1 MFGLGHA
8 VERGA
13 RALVGIDQHRRRMP
27 VRLILVGDEIHAV
40 DRDRFALRP
49 VDRLLVVGMLLA
61 ERRAEEARERR
72 VEPVEPDHRRGAE
85 VAVVVPGP
93 GRRHHEVAGLHRQLL
108 AGDRRVGALAL
119 DDEAQRARRVAVRRR
134 DLARHDDLQSGEQR
148 IADEGGAAQGRIF
161 QAQHAA
167 LGLLLGDEVAGAHEL
182 RPHLGVAPVRRHAG
196 RAGLQSAG
204 PLPQREQAHVLH
216 LVHEPPVIGIRSAGD
231 RHGVLPAADV
241 AVRPNCPAAYALRV
255 NAC

>member
-1 MFGLGHA
+1 
-8 VERGA
+8 
-13 RALVGIDQHRRRMP
+13 
-27 VRLILVGDEIHAV
+27 
-40 DRDRFALRP
+40 
-49 VDRLLVVGMLLA
+49 MLLA

-72 VEPVEPDHRRGAE
+72 VEPVEPDHRPRAV
-85 VAVVVPGP
+85 VAVIVPGP

-108 AGDRRVGALAL
+108 ARNRRISALAL
-119 DDEAQRARRVAVRRR
+119 DDEAERTRRMAVRRR

-148 IADEGGAAQGRIF
+148 IADESGAAQRRIF

-167 LGLLLGDEVAGAHEL
+167 LGFLLGDQVAGADEL
-182 RPHLGVAPVRRHAG
+182 RPHLGIAPMRRHAG

-231 RHGVLPAADV
+231 RHGLLPRNCFRPLSRSIRAA
-241 AVRPNCPAAYALRV
+241 V